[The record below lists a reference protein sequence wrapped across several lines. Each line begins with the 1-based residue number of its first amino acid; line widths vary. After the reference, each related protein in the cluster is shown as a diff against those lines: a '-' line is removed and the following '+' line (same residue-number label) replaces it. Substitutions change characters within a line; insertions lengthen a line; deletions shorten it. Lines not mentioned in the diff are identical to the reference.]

1 MRKTIWASMFAL
13 ATFAFGSEASAQQWG
28 LHTGDTVRA
37 GDNMP
42 YGEFGWPNLVLGFA
56 HGLSDKVD
64 IGAIFAF
71 DYGYEYTTATA
82 LGLGLRV
89 PVRITP
95 LRREKLSLM
104 IHFDPGIKFDSFGS
118 STCDVNNVCHSTGT
132 TNFGLWFPIG
142 LELGIHIV
150 REATLSIGMEVPLY
164 VNVTPSSYGAV
175 PLLFGPAFEYHVDEH
190 IALGLNTKFG
200 PTIIASGGNSGASF
214 GFITQ
219 AFFAYRI

>member
-13 ATFAFGSEASAQQWG
+13 ATFAVGNEARAQQWG

-42 YGEFGWPNLVLGFA
+42 YGEFGWPNLELGFA

-71 DYGYEYTTATA
+71 NYGFEYTTNTA
-82 LGLGLRV
+82 LGIGLRV

-95 LRREKLSLM
+95 LRRDKISLM
-104 IHFDPGIKFDSFGS
+104 IHFDPGIKFDQFGS
-118 STCDVNNVCHSTGT
+118 SNCDADNICT
-132 TNFGLWFPIG
+132 TIRPTLFGLWFPVG

-150 REATLSIGMEVPLY
+150 REATISIGMEIPIY
-164 VNVTPSSYGAV
+164 VNVTNPSFGSI
-175 PLLFGPAFEYHVDEH
+175 PLLFGPGFEYHVDEH

-200 PTIIASGGNSGASF
+200 PSIQAQGGGNSAEF
-214 GFITQ
+214 GFITR
-219 AFFAYRI
+219 AYFAYRL